1 MIYPIVAVG
10 DPVLKTRAKDLPAD
24 YSPAELHQL
33 VQDMFETMYAA
44 HGVGLA
50 APQIGKAIRLFVM
63 DSGPMVTPDEDEAE
77 TNEPLD
83 AATQAAPA
91 ELPVKR
97 AFINPRMV
105 SETGEEWGFEEG
117 CLSIP
122 GIRELVHRCPDI
134 VLRYEDENRQ
144 THEEVFSGMTA
155 RIIQHEYDHLEGVLF
170 TDKLSAF
177 KKQLLKGKLARISK
191 GDVRHEYRMKFP
203 TGAGGRR

>member
-10 DPVLKTRAKDLPAD
+10 DQVLKTRAKDLPAD
-24 YSPAELHQL
+24 LPATELNEL
-33 VQDMFETMYAA
+33 VQNMFETMYSA

-50 APQIGKAIRLFVM
+50 APQIGRGIRLFVM
-63 DSGPMVTPDEDEAE
+63 DSGPMVEPDEDDEP
-77 TNEPLD
+77 TTEPLD
-83 AATQAAPA
+83 AATQMAPA
-91 ELPVKR
+91 ELAVKR
-97 AFINPRMV
+97 AFINPQMV

-122 GIRELVHRCPDI
+122 GIRELVYRPANI

-144 THEEVFSGMTA
+144 VHEEAFSGMAA
-155 RIIQHEYDHLEGVLF
+155 RIIQHEYDHLEGILF

-191 GDVRHEYRMKFP
+191 GDVKHDYRMKFP
-203 TGAGGRR
+203 VSAGRR